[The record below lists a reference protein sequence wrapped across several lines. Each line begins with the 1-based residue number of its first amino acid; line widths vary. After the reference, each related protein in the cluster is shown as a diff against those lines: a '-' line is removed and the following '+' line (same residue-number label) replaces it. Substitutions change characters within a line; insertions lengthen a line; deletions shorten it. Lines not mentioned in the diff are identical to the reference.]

1 MKAIRTG
8 KHNNP
13 VRTARN
19 PTRTAQNL
27 AGAARNPTGN
37 STGSGR
43 EQHGMWAGKHAI
55 SLMRGTTAQRRRIT
69 TLLLRDNYI
78 NVSKSEL
85 DFDGSSGCLFHIVT
99 NDTRLHFSLKVCRG
113 RGRGD
118 GWGEGKARRTLPN
131 ADRSTVL
138 QIATQNFTTK

>member
-43 EQHGMWAGKHAI
+43 EQHGMWPGKHAI

-69 TLLLRDNYI
+69 TFPPGN
-78 NVSKSEL
+78 
-85 DFDGSSGCLFHIVT
+85 SSAPQN
-99 NDTRLHFSLKVCRG
+99 NDIAA
-113 RGRGD
+113 
-118 GWGEGKARRTLPN
+118 GEQLSA
-131 ADRSTVL
+131 AE
-138 QIATQNFTTK
+138 